1 MAEGKASTF
10 LARIGGRIEVWLG
23 ALSSFCF
30 RHAPAVAA
38 VLVGLTLAFALSA
51 RSLRIDTD
59 LTSLLPDTFE
69 SVRDVRDL
77 TKEFGGVGY
86 VSVVVH
92 GKDKQTV
99 IRFAEDVAPKLAALK
114 NVRYV
119 DYKRPVSFF
128 RDHALYYLDQGD
140 LESVRDRITERRD
153 WEVSRATG
161 SLLDDEEEAPPVS
174 FTDLEEKYRAR
185 LALDSDAKRGK
196 EEAEYYLDETG
207 TRLALLVKPMKL
219 ASDLSFAKEIVADVE
234 HVLADVDKSAY
245 GEGFSVELSGRYKKR
260 VDLAATL
267 SRDLEVASAI
277 AFALVLAY
285 VALHFRRLA
294 AVVLVLVPLAFTL
307 AATYGMAA
315 LTIGSLNIITSFIG
329 AILLGIAID
338 NGIHLLGRYDE
349 MRAAGMPAE
358 EAVRTA
364 FGEAGRASMAATLTN
379 VGAFLCLLIADFK
392 AFREF
397 GVLAASGMFFTLLG
411 YLTVL
416 PVMLGLGARLFTPK
430 PVPEAPPLKIAK
442 PMIRLA
448 PAIFA
453 VMTVILIVSFGRIR
467 GVHFNYDFAAL
478 DEANLPSFRLDR
490 EVNKLIGRSQTPLVV
505 LAKSADD
512 AEATAADLRER
523 AKNLGKL
530 SSIDRVVAPTDLVPK
545 AQQAKRAIMEQV
557 AEIAGRLRED
567 KMTEEQIRQ
576 KDELVRMAST
586 VPFGLGDLPEEVR
599 RQFRSVRTN
608 ELADFVLVYPSVSLS
623 DGRTAQRMAE
633 EVRHLKLPD
642 GREIHAKGEALVLSD
657 ILTSMEQELPLIFLL
672 AFLQQL
678 VVLWIFMGSFGRAM
692 LTIFP
697 AVVTIPL
704 LAGFLG
710 LFGLEFNYLNVILLP
725 ALLGMGE
732 DGGAHLVSRVS
743 AGEPLGD
750 ALGHTA
756 RATFGAGLTT
766 LFGFGCMV
774 IASHPGLRMFG
785 AVAIL
790 GIAINMAVCIFFLPA
805 LMAILERG
813 KRYWKE
819 SRGDL
824 ASVPSAIYH
833 ALAARE
839 AEPPPSRDGAE

>member
-1 MAEGKASTF
+1 MSEGKASTF
-10 LARIGGRIEVWLG
+10 LARLGGHIEVWLG
-23 ALSSFCF
+23 GLSSFCY
-30 RHAPAVAA
+30 RNAPAVCAI
-38 VLVGLTLAFALSA
+38 LVGLTLAFALSA

-59 LTSLLPDTFE
+59 LTSLLPESFE
-69 SVRDVRDL
+69 SVRDVHDIS
-77 TKEFGGVGY
+77 KEFGGVGY
-86 VSVVVH
+86 VAVVVH
-92 GKDKQTV
+92 GKDKETV
-99 IRFAEDVAPKLAALK
+99 IRFAEDVAPKLSALK

-128 RDHALYYLDQGD
+128 RDHALYYLDQED
-140 LESVRDRITERRD
+140 LESVLDRMTARRD

-161 SLLDDEEEAPPVS
+161 SLLDDDEEAPPVS
-174 FTDLEEKYRAR
+174 FTDLEEKYRDR
-185 LALDSDAKRGK
+185 LSLEADSKRGK
-196 EEAEYYLDETG
+196 EEAEYYLDATG
-207 TRLALLVKPMKL
+207 TRLALLVKPVRL
-219 ASDLSFAKEIVADVE
+219 ASDLSFAKEVVADVE
-234 HVLADVDKSAY
+234 HVIADVDKSKY
-245 GEGFSVELSGRYKKR
+245 GDGFTVDLSGRYKKR
-260 VDLAATL
+260 VDLATTL
-267 SRDLEVASAI
+267 SRDIQVASAI

-307 AATYGMAA
+307 AATYGVAA
-315 LTIGSLNIITSFIG
+315 MTIGSLNIITSFIG

-349 MRAAGMPAE
+349 MRASGMPPE
-358 EAVRTA
+358 EAVRSA

-379 VGAFLCLLIADFK
+379 VGAFLCLLLADFK

-430 PVPEAPPLKIAK
+430 PVPDAPPLKLAK
-442 PMIRLA
+442 PMIRVA

-453 VMTVILIVSFGRIR
+453 VMTVILIVAVGRLR

-478 DEANLPSFRLDR
+478 DEANLPSFTLDH
-490 EVNKLIGRSQTPLVV
+490 EVNELIGRSQAPLVV
-505 LAKSADD
+505 LAKDADE
-512 AEATAADLRER
+512 AEATASDLRER
-523 AKNLGKL
+523 AKRLGK
-530 SSIDRVVAPTDLVPK
+530 SSTIDRVLAPTDLVPK
-545 AQQAKRAIMEQV
+545 AQQAKKAIMNQV
-557 AEIAGRLRED
+557 ADIAGRLRED
-567 KMTEEQIRQ
+567 KMTDAQIKQ
-576 KDELVRMAST
+576 KNELVRMAT
-586 VPFGLGDLPEEVR
+586 TLPFALGDLPEEVR

-608 ELADFVLVYPSVSLS
+608 ELADFVLVFPSVSLS
-623 DGRTAQRMAE
+623 DGRAAQRMAD

-657 ILTSMEQELPLIFLL
+657 ILTSMEQELPLIIVL
-672 AFLQQL
+672 AFAQQL
-678 VVLWIFMGSFGRAM
+678 LLLWIFMGSFGRAV

-697 AVVTIPL
+697 AVVTLPL

-710 LFGLEFNYLNVILLP
+710 LFGLEFNYINVILLP

-824 ASVPSAIYH
+824 ASVPSTIYH
-833 ALAARE
+833 AFAARE